1 MKSATLRL
9 YQTLHT
15 WVGLMAGWALFIA
28 FFAGAITVFHDEL
41 HAWQDPQRS
50 RSAAA
55 APVDGAAVDRFV
67 SALVR
72 AHPAAAADVYVDL
85 PTRHEPSLTAY
96 WQAQGAWRTTTDAK
110 LAAGRTAPEDIA
122 LAPTRGELANFI
134 NDLHYALGFPN
145 VGIYF
150 MGVVSVLYG
159 LALVSGVLLH
169 LPRLKKDLLAV
180 RHGRNLKRFWMDVHN
195 VLGLFSLPFHL
206 IFAMTAPL
214 LCLGMVLAMVFNTLA
229 FDSRLLEAVPRLT
242 TAAGTVA
249 AAGRPAPLLPATQ
262 VLAAA
267 RDATGADFTPRS
279 IHFQHIGDAH
289 AVAELRGRS
298 SRALGDYGSL
308 AIRAAAGQADSGRL
322 LGNQTADARDANHAI
337 YSVVYGLHFGT
348 YGDVALRLAYFV
360 MGIAGAFVFY
370 SGNLLWIE
378 SRRKQRKPAQPRVHR
393 LLAQATVG
401 ICIGCCAGV
410 MATFPAALLW
420 PERAVTLTY
429 YPVFTGALAWALLR
443 PPARGAVELLCA
455 AAGFALLAPI
465 TNAVV
470 TGDHLL
476 RTALNGQWN
485 IAGFDLG
492 ALALACGFIALARTT
507 LRRARHGVPD
517 SVWALPPQAA
527 GQTCGQGADT
537 VGQP

>member
-1 MKSATLRL
+1 MQSATLRL

-28 FFAGAITVFHDEL
+28 FFAGSITVFHDEL
-41 HAWQDPQRS
+41 HGWQDPRRS
-50 RSAAA
+50 HSAAA
-55 APVDGAAVDRFV
+55 VPVDGTAVDRFIP
-67 SALVR
+67 ALVH
-72 AHPAAAADVYVDL
+72 AHPAAAADVYVNL
-85 PTRHEPSLTAY
+85 PTEHEPGLTAY
-96 WQAQGAWRTTTDAK
+96 WLEQGTWRTTTDAK

-122 LAPTRGELANFI
+122 LEPTRGELANFI
-134 NDLHYALGFPN
+134 NDLHYALGFPD

-150 MGVVSVLYG
+150 MGAVSVLYG

-229 FDSRLLEAVPRLT
+229 FDGKLLDAVPRIT
-242 TAAGTVA
+242 TAAGTTA

-267 RDATGADFTPRS
+267 RNATGADFTPRS
-279 IHFQHIGDAH
+279 IHFQHLGDAH

-298 SRALGDYGSL
+298 TRALGDYGSL

-322 LGNQTADARDANHAI
+322 LGNQTANARDANHAI
-337 YSVVYGLHFGT
+337 YSVVYGLHFAT

-360 MGIAGAFVFY
+360 MGMAGAFVFY

-429 YPVFTGALAWALLR
+429 YPVFLGALAWSLLR

-455 AAGFALLAPI
+455 AACFALLAPL
-465 TNAVV
+465 TNAIV

-476 RTALNGQWN
+476 RTVLNGQWN

-492 ALALACGFIALARTT
+492 ALALACGFIALARATQ
-507 LRRARHGVPD
+507 RRARHGTPD

>member
-1 MKSATLRL
+1 MQSATLRR

-28 FFAGAITVFHDEL
+28 FFAGSITVFHDEL
-41 HAWQDPQRS
+41 HGWQDPRRS
-50 RSAAA
+50 HSAAA
-55 APVDGAAVDRFV
+55 VPVDGAAVDRFIP
-67 SALVR
+67 ALVR
-72 AHPAAAADVYVDL
+72 AHPAAAADVYVNL
-85 PTRHEPSLTAY
+85 PTEHEPGLTAY
-96 WQAQGAWRTTTDAK
+96 WLEQGTWRTTTDAK

-122 LAPTRGELANFI
+122 LEPTRGELANFI
-134 NDLHYALGFPN
+134 NDLHYALGFPD

-150 MGVVSVLYG
+150 MGAVSVLYG

-229 FDSRLLEAVPRLT
+229 FDGKLLDAVPRIT
-242 TAAGTVA
+242 TAAGTTA

-267 RDATGADFTPRS
+267 RNATGADFTPRS
-279 IHFQHIGDAH
+279 IHFQHLGDAH

-298 SRALGDYGSL
+298 TRALGDYGSM

-322 LGNQTADARDANHAI
+322 LGNQTANARDANHAI
-337 YSVVYGLHFGT
+337 YSVVYGLHFAT

-360 MGIAGAFVFY
+360 MGMAGAFVFY

-429 YPVFTGALAWALLR
+429 YPVFLGALAWSLLR

-455 AAGFALLAPI
+455 AACFALLAPL
-465 TNAVV
+465 TNAIV

-476 RTALNGQWN
+476 RTVLNGQWN

-492 ALALACGFIALARTT
+492 ALALACGFIALARATQ
-507 LRRARHGVPD
+507 RRARHGAPD

-527 GQTCGQGADT
+527 GQACGQGADT